1 MSKARYI
8 LKRSVTSLGLIVVV
22 TSALF
27 VAFRLMPGDYTSI
40 FAQSGAGPET
50 IDRMKAK
57 WGLDDPLYVQYLRYV
72 GNMLTADVGVSFR
85 FGVDVWD
92 LTKWRLLNSFI
103 LVGPAITAAY
113 LVGGIF
119 GGVLGNRRGTNVEK
133 WGISG
138 SILIGAAPAF
148 FTGIILII
156 VGVDVLNLFP
166 TGGAVSTDTL
176 RTLSEQSNG
185 NVTPLDYY
193 QTADFWWHYILPF
206 ATIFIKYLYFP
217 TLIMRTNV
225 VEMSDQG
232 FMFYHR
238 LTGITSFDELGKLIK
253 HSSLPVI
260 TLYPV
265 SMTRAIGGMVLVEV
279 VFNWP
284 GIGSLLIDSV
294 LARDF
299 PVVQFVFFLVAVWVI
314 LGNFAV
320 DVIYGIIDPRVRAG
334 DS

>member
-1 MSKARYI
+1 MSKARYV
-8 LKRSVTSLGLIVVV
+8 LRRSVTSLALIIVT

-27 VAFRLMPGDYTSI
+27 VAFRLMPGDFTAI

-50 IDRMKAK
+50 IARMREK
-57 WGLDDPLYVQYLRYV
+57 WGLNEPLYVQYIRYI
-72 GNMLTADVGVSFR
+72 GNMLTADVGQSFR
-85 FGVDVWD
+85 FGIDVWD

-113 LVGGIF
+113 LVGALF
-119 GGVLGNRRGTNVEK
+119 GGVLGNRRGSKVEQF
-133 WGISG
+133 GVTG
-138 SILIGAAPAF
+138 SILIGAVPAF
-148 FTGIILII
+148 FTGIVLII
-156 VGVDVLNLFP
+156 VGADVLNVFP
-166 TGGAVSTDTL
+166 TGGAISTDTL
-176 RTLSEQSNG
+176 RRLSAQIGENI
-185 NVTPLDYY
+185 TPLDYY
-193 QTADFWWHYILPF
+193 QTTDFWWHYILPF
-206 ATIFIKYLYFP
+206 GTIFIKYLYFP

-238 LTGITSFDELGKLIK
+238 LTGISPVSELRKLIT

-284 GIGSLLIDSV
+284 GIGSLLINSV

-320 DVIYGIIDPRVRAG
+320 DVIYGVIDPRVRVG
-334 DS
+334 ES

>member
-1 MSKARYI
+1 M
-8 LKRSVTSLGLIVVV
+8 
-22 TSALF
+22 
-27 VAFRLMPGDYTSI
+27 MPGDFTSI

-50 IDRMKAK
+50 VERMTEK
-57 WGLDDPLYVQYLRYV
+57 WGLDDPLHIQYLRYMQ
-72 GNMLTADVGVSFR
+72 NMLTADVGESFR
-85 FGVDVWD
+85 FGTDVWG
-92 LTKWRLLNSFI
+92 LIKWRLLNSFI

-113 LVGGIF
+113 IAGGAL
-119 GGVLGNRRGTNVEK
+119 GGFLGNRRGTKIEQ
-133 WGISG
+133 WGVSG
-138 SILIGAAPAF
+138 AVLIGAIPSF
-148 FTGIILII
+148 FTGIVLII
-156 VGVDVLNLFP
+156 IFSSLLGWFP
-166 TGGAVSTDTL
+166 TGGAVSSETL
-176 RTLSEQSNG
+176 RQLSETTSG
-185 NVTPLDYY
+185 NVIPLDYY
-193 QTADFWWHYILPF
+193 QTMDFWWHYVLPF
-206 ATIFIKYLYFP
+206 VTIFIKYLYFP

-225 VEMSDQG
+225 VEMSGQG

-238 LTGITSFDELGKLIK
+238 LSGISPISELGKLIK

-299 PVVQFVFFLVAVWVI
+299 PVIQFIFFLVAVWVI

-320 DVIYGIIDPRVRAG
+320 DIIYGVIDPRVSVEQG
-334 DS
+334 

>member
-1 MSKARYI
+1 MSKVQYLIR
-8 LKRSVTSLGLIVVV
+8 RSLTSLALIIFV

-27 VAFRLMPGDYTSI
+27 LAFRAMPGSYASI

-50 IDRMKAK
+50 VARMKAK
-57 WGLDDPLYVQYLRYV
+57 WGLDDPLYVQYVRYV
-72 GNMLTADVGVSFR
+72 INMLTADVGTSFR
-85 FGVDVWD
+85 FGIDVWD

-113 LVGGIF
+113 LVGGVL
-119 GGVLGNRRGTNVEK
+119 GGVLGNRRGTRVER
-133 WGISG
+133 WGVTG
-138 SILIGAAPAF
+138 SIIIGASPAF
-148 FTGIILII
+148 LTGIVLLII
-156 VGVDVLNLFP
+156 GVDIFGLFP
-166 TGGAVSTDTL
+166 SGGAVSTDTL
-176 RTLSEQSNG
+176 RSLSVGSDG
-185 NVTPLDYY
+185 DVTPLDYY
-193 QTADFWWHYILPF
+193 RTTDFWWHYILPF
-206 ATIFIKYLYFP
+206 GTIFIKYLYFP

-238 LTGITSFDELGKLIK
+238 LTGIGSFDELGKLIK

-294 LARDF
+294 LSRDF
-299 PVVQFVFFLVAVWVI
+299 PVIQFVFFLVAIWVI
-314 LGNFAV
+314 LGNFVV
-320 DVIYGIIDPRVRAG
+320 DIVYSVIDPRVSVDG
-334 DS
+334 G

>member
-1 MSKARYI
+1 MSTGRYVI
-8 LKRSVTSLGLIVVV
+8 KRSLASLGLIVLV

-27 VAFRLMPGDYTSI
+27 FAFRLMPGDFTSI

-50 IDRMKAK
+50 VEQMTEK
-57 WGLDDPLYVQYLRYV
+57 WGLDDPLYVQYLRYME
-72 GNMLTADVGVSFR
+72 NMLTADVGNSFR
-85 FGVDVWD
+85 FGTSVWE

-103 LVGPAITAAY
+103 LVGPAITIAY
-113 LVGGIF
+113 IVGSLF
-119 GGVLGNRRGTNVEK
+119 GGVLGNRRGSRLEQ

-138 SILIGAAPAF
+138 AVLIGAIPSF
-148 FTGIILII
+148 FTGIVLII
-156 VGVDVLNLFP
+156 IFSSILGWFP
-166 TGGAVSTDTL
+166 TGGAISSETL
-176 RTLSEQSNG
+176 RSLSQSVSG
-185 NVTPLDYY
+185 EVTPLDYY
-193 QTADFWWHYILPF
+193 KTSDFWWHYVLPF

-238 LTGITSFDELGKLIK
+238 LSGISPFSELGKLIK

-299 PVVQFVFFLVAVWVI
+299 PVIQFIFFLVAVWVI

-320 DVIYGIIDPRVRAG
+320 DIIYGVIDPRVRVEQN
-334 DS
+334 

>member
-1 MSKARYI
+1 MSTVRYI
-8 LKRSVTSLGLIVVV
+8 IKRTGVSLGLIALV

-27 VAFRLMPGDYTSI
+27 FAFRMMPGDFTSI

-50 IDRMKAK
+50 VERMTEK
-57 WGLDDPLYVQYLRYV
+57 WGLDDPLYIQYLRYLE
-72 GNMLTADVGVSFR
+72 NMLTADVGESFR
-85 FGVDVWD
+85 FGTDVWE

-103 LVGPAITAAY
+103 LVGPAITVAY
-113 LVGGIF
+113 IAGGAL
-119 GGVLGNRRGTNVEK
+119 GGFLGNRRGSKIEQ
-133 WGISG
+133 WGVSG
-138 SILIGAAPAF
+138 AVLIGAIPSF
-148 FTGIILII
+148 FTGIVLII
-156 VGVDVLNLFP
+156 IFSSTLGWFP
-166 TGGAVSTDTL
+166 TGGAVSTETL
-176 RTLSEQSNG
+176 RQLSETTSG
-185 NVTPLDYY
+185 NIIPFDYY
-193 QTADFWWHYILPF
+193 QTTDFWWHYVLPF
-206 ATIFIKYLYFP
+206 VTIFIKYLYFP

-225 VEMSDQG
+225 VEMSGQG

-238 LTGITSFDELGKLIK
+238 LSGISPLSELGKLIK

-299 PVVQFVFFLVAVWVI
+299 PVVQFIFLLVAIWVI

-320 DVIYGIIDPRVRAG
+320 DIIYGVIDPRVSVEQ
-334 DS
+334 D

>member
-1 MSKARYI
+1 MSTGRYVI
-8 LKRSVTSLGLIVVV
+8 KRSLASLGLIVLV

-27 VAFRLMPGDYTSI
+27 FAFRLMPGDFTSI

-50 IDRMKAK
+50 VERMTEK
-57 WGLDDPLYVQYLRYV
+57 WGLDDPLYVQYLRYM
-72 GNMLTADVGVSFR
+72 GNMLTADVGESFR
-85 FGVDVWD
+85 FGTDVWE

-103 LVGPAITAAY
+103 LVGPAITIAY
-113 LVGGIF
+113 IVGSLFGGI
-119 GGVLGNRRGTNVEK
+119 LGNRRGSRLEK

-138 SILIGAAPAF
+138 AVLIGAIPSF
-148 FTGIILII
+148 FTGIVLII
-156 VGVDVLNLFP
+156 IFSSVLGWFP
-166 TGGAVSTDTL
+166 TGGAISSETL
-176 RTLSEQSNG
+176 RSLSQSVSG
-185 NVTPLDYY
+185 DVTPLDYY
-193 QTADFWWHYILPF
+193 QTADFWWHYVLPF

-238 LTGITSFDELGKLIK
+238 LSGISPLSELRKLIK

-299 PVVQFVFFLVAVWVI
+299 PVIQFIFFLVAVWVI

-320 DVIYGIIDPRVRAG
+320 DIIYGVIDPRVRVEQN
-334 DS
+334 

>member
-1 MSKARYI
+1 MSTVRYVA
-8 LKRSVTSLGLIVVV
+8 KRTVTSVALIIAV

-27 VAFRLMPGDYTSI
+27 FAFRMMPGDFTAI

-50 IDRMKAK
+50 VARMEEK
-57 WGLDDPLYVQYLRYV
+57 WGLNDPLYVQYFNYMM
-72 GNMLTADVGVSFR
+72 NMLTADVGQSFR
-85 FGVDVWD
+85 FSVDVWD

-113 LVGGIF
+113 LVGGAL
-119 GGVLGNRRGTNVEK
+119 GGVLGNKRGSRVEK
-133 WGISG
+133 WGVSG

-148 FTGIILII
+148 FTGILLLI
-156 VGVDVLNLFP
+156 VWVDVLNIFP

-176 RTLSEQSNG
+176 RQLSDQTSG
-185 NVTPLDYY
+185 DVTPLQYY
-193 QTADFWWHYILPF
+193 QTADFWWHYVLPF
-206 ATIFIKYLYFP
+206 STIFIKYLYFP

-225 VEMSDQG
+225 VEMADQG
-232 FMFYHR
+232 FMYYHR
-238 LTGITSFDELGKLIK
+238 LTGISSMSELGKLIK

-265 SMTRAIGGMVLVEV
+265 SMTRAIGGMGLVEV

-299 PVVQFVFFLVAVWVI
+299 PVVQFIFFLVAVWVI

-320 DVIYGIIDPRVRAG
+320 DVIYGLIDPRVRVG
-334 DS
+334 ES

>member
-1 MSKARYI
+1 MSTTRYVA
-8 LKRSVTSLGLIVVV
+8 KRSLTSLGLIVVV
-22 TSALF
+22 TSVLF
-27 VAFRLMPGDYTSI
+27 LSFRLLPGDYTSI

-50 IDRMKAK
+50 IAQMEDK
-57 WGLDDPLYVQYLRYV
+57 WGLSDPLYVQYLRYM
-72 GNMLTADVGVSFR
+72 GNMLTADVGTSFR

-113 LVGGIF
+113 LVGGLF
-119 GGVLGNRRGTNVEK
+119 GGALGNRRGTKLEQ
-133 WGISG
+133 WGVSG

-148 FTGIILII
+148 LTGIVLII
-156 VGVDVLNLFP
+156 IGVEVLGLFP
-166 TGGAVSTDTL
+166 TGGAVSTDTI
-176 RTLSEQSNG
+176 RSLSEQTDG
-185 NVTPLDYY
+185 NVTPIDYY
-193 QTADFWWHYILPF
+193 QTTDFWWHYVLPF

-238 LTGITSFDELGKLIK
+238 LTGISAVSELSKLIK

-299 PVVQFVFFLVAVWVI
+299 PVIQFVFFLVAVWVI

-320 DVIYGIIDPRVRAG
+320 DVIYGVIDPRVRVG
-334 DS
+334 VN

>member
-1 MSKARYI
+1 MSTARYI
-8 LKRSVTSLGLIVVV
+8 ARRTLTSLGLIVIV
-22 TSALF
+22 TTALF
-27 VAFRLMPGDYTSI
+27 FAFRLMPGDYTSI
-40 FAQSGAGPET
+40 FAQSGAGPEA
-50 IDRMKAK
+50 IARMEEK
-57 WGLDDPLYVQYLRYV
+57 WGLNDPLYVQYLRYM
-72 GNMLTADVGVSFR
+72 GNMLTADMGESFR
-85 FGVDVWD
+85 FGTDVWD
-92 LTKWRLLNSFI
+92 LTKWRLLNSFV

-113 LVGGIF
+113 VIGGLFGGI
-119 GGVLGNRRGTNVEK
+119 LGNRRGTSLER
-133 WGISG
+133 WGVSG
-138 SILIGAAPAF
+138 TILIGAAPAF
-148 FTGIILII
+148 FTGILLII
-156 VGVDVLNLFP
+156 LFVDVLGLFP
-166 TGGAVSTDTL
+166 TGGVVSTDTL
-176 RTLSEQSNG
+176 RQLSERTGG

-193 QTADFWWHYILPF
+193 RTGDFWWHYVLPF

-225 VEMSDQG
+225 VEMADQG

-238 LTGITSFDELGKLIK
+238 LSGITPTSELRKLIK

-314 LGNFAV
+314 VGNFAV
-320 DVIYGIIDPRVRAG
+320 DIVYGVIDPRVRVETN
-334 DS
+334 

>member
-1 MSKARYI
+1 MSKARYVA
-8 LKRSVTSLGLIVVV
+8 KRTLTSAALIVVV

-27 VAFRLMPGDYTSI
+27 FAFRAMPGSYASI

-50 IDRMKAK
+50 IARMKAK
-57 WGLDDPLYVQYLRYV
+57 WGLDDPLYVQYLRYM
-72 GNMLTADVGVSFR
+72 GNMLTADVGTSFR

-113 LVGGIF
+113 LFGGAF
-119 GGVLGNRRGTNVEK
+119 GGVLGNRRGTRVEK
-133 WGISG
+133 WGVTG

-148 FTGIILII
+148 LTGIVLII
-156 VGVDVLNLFP
+156 VGVDIFGLFP

-176 RTLSEQSNG
+176 RRLSESG
-185 NVTPLDYY
+185 GDVTPLDYY
-193 QTADFWWHYILPF
+193 QTGDFWWHYVLPF
-206 ATIFIKYLYFP
+206 STILIKYLYFP

-238 LTGITSFDELGKLIK
+238 LTGISSFNELRKLVK

-284 GIGSLLIDSV
+284 GIGSLLIQSV
-294 LARDF
+294 LSRDF
-299 PVVQFVFFLVAVWVI
+299 PVIQFVFFLVAVWVI

-320 DVIYGIIDPRVRAG
+320 DIVYGIVDPRVRVG
-334 DS
+334 E